1 MKTSINTYIAI
12 AALTCFV
19 CLKIHSQ
26 TLATTNTPSIT
37 YPITDIR
44 DTWGLEET
52 QYYARFLHNQF
63 TLKVDNTII
72 PEILPASQDPDGNW
86 GKPADGL
93 QLSLRF
99 RHGEYLPNAR
109 VEAIIIL
116 RNLDLVFRDAGVLG
130 DHDFQYTLHYG
141 TNTLVWKKTPQI
153 VEVVNNSIRP
163 FHLEASTEAL
173 EDVWLNRFFD
183 LSKSGK
189 YSLKVQATIPTSDG
203 KGTTNVVSGTAT
215 FEIVEK
221 PSPANGLSQT
231 NAPSSNL
238 QK

>member
-1 MKTSINTYIAI
+1 MHTII
-12 AALTCFV
+12 AALAC
-19 CLKIHSQ
+19 CLCVQIHAQ
-26 TLATTNTPSIT
+26 IPVATNTPSKT

-44 DTWGLEET
+44 DTWGLEEI

-72 PEILPASQDPDGNW
+72 PEILPASQDPDGKW

-116 RNLDLVFRDAGVLG
+116 RNLDLVFRNAGVLG

-183 LSKSGK
+183 LSQPDK
-189 YSLKVQATIPTSDG
+189 YTLQVQATVPTSDG
-203 KGTTNVVSGTAT
+203 KGTTNIVSGMAT
-215 FEIVEK
+215 FEIVK
-221 PSPANGLSQT
+221 KISPANVLSQT
-231 NAPSSNL
+231 KASSSNL